1 MTANS
6 PFLEFRRSKIRYEF
20 SAQAGVFPLADL
32 CLTFILCFVWVTRKL
47 PAYQPE
53 HSMTKFSW
61 LLTAAFIAPLA
72 SHAAD
77 TVGSKPE
84 AMNMRLVGYSDLQA
98 RTAYQPT
105 IQKQGNRWIAY
116 IGHHGDKKL
125 NPLTQK
131 IENNGTSILDVTNPK
146 APKYLSHIPGE
157 EGKAEQGGA
166 QMVRICSG
174 ADLPKGDKSKFY
186 MLRVFGN
193 QAHEVWDVSDPAA
206 PSLLTT
212 IGKGLKGTHK
222 NFWECDT
229 GIAYL
234 VSGHPQWRTNRMTQ
248 IYDLSDPAKPVF
260 IRDFGLVGQ
269 QPGAGGPVPISLH
282 GPISTGPKGNRVYFG
297 YGTNT
302 EGVLQIVD
310 RDKLLNGPKEPTPEN
325 LLAPQIA
332 RLDMPPMHG
341 AHTTFPMLGV
351 NVPEFEK
358 NLLGKTRDFIIV
370 TDEAI
375 QKECLEGRQMVWV
388 VDITTETKPFGV
400 SSWTVPEKSGNFCS
414 RGGRFG
420 THSSNESTAPVYNQ
434 KIMFFSHFN
443 AGVRALDV
451 RDPFS
456 LKEIAYYIPAMN
468 ANTVVLE
475 TPLNMVTKLPYTA
488 AAERKAVQ
496 TNNVE
501 VDERGYIYIVDR
513 ANTGMHIL
521 ELTGAARKIADWKA
535 AAH

>member
-1 MTANS
+1 MQVDWKKQ
-6 PFLEFRRSKIRYEF
+6 L
-20 SAQAGVFPLADL
+20 V
-32 CLTFILCFVWVTRKL
+32 FVW
-47 PAYQPE
+47 A
-53 HSMTKFSW
+53 
-61 LLTAAFIAPLA
+61 TAFLIPVFALETAKSEA
-72 SHAAD
+72 S
-77 TVGSKPE
+77 
-84 AMNMRLVGYSDLQA
+84 NMRLVGYNDLQG
-98 RTAYQPT
+98 RTAYQPV

-116 IGHHGDKKL
+116 VGHHGDKKI
-125 NPLTQK
+125 NSLTQHL
-131 IENNGTSILDVTNPK
+131 EDNGTSVIDVTDPK
-146 APKYLSHIPGE
+146 QPKYLTHIPGE

-174 ADLPKGDKSKFY
+174 ADLPKADKSKFY

-193 QAHEVWDVSDPAA
+193 QAHEVWDVTEPAK
-206 PSLLTT
+206 PSLLIT

-234 VSGHPQWRTNRMTQ
+234 VSGNPQWRTNRMTQ
-248 IYDLSDPAKPVF
+248 IYDLSNPVKPVF

-269 QPGAGGPVPISLH
+269 QPGAGGAVPISLH
-282 GPISTGPKGNRVYFG
+282 GAISTGPKGNRVFFG

-341 AHTTFPMLGV
+341 AHTAFPLLGMD
-351 NVPEFEK
+351 VPEFSK
-358 NLLGKTRDFIIV
+358 NLLGKVRDFIVV

-375 QKECLEGRQMVWV
+375 QKECLEGRQMVWF

-420 THSSNESTAPVYNQ
+420 THSSNESTSPVYF
-434 KIMFFSHFN
+434 KRIMFFSHFN
-443 AGVRALDV
+443 AGVRALDI
-451 RDPFS
+451 RDPFNP
-456 LKEIAYYIPAMN
+456 KEIGFYIPAMN

-475 TPLNMVTKLPYTA
+475 TPAGQAAKLPFTA
-488 AAERKAVQ
+488 AATKRAIQ

-501 VDERGYIYIVDR
+501 VDDRGYIYIVDR

-521 ELTGAARKIADWKA
+521 ELTGSARAIANWKSAAK
-535 AAH
+535 

>member
-1 MTANS
+1 M
-6 PFLEFRRSKIRYEF
+6 FKQFIYRSGAVLGLGLWGCISMQ
-20 SAQAGVFPLADL
+20 SALATNPD
-32 CLTFILCFVWVTRKL
+32 
-47 PAYQPE
+47 AEQ
-53 HSMTKFSW
+53 
-61 LLTAAFIAPLA
+61 
-72 SHAAD
+72 
-77 TVGSKPE
+77 
-84 AMNMRLVGYSDLQA
+84 AMNMKLVGYSDLQA

-116 IGHHGDKKL
+116 IGHHGDKKI
-125 NPLTQK
+125 NPLNGK
-131 IENNGTSILDVTNPK
+131 IEDNGTSIIDVTDPK
-146 APKYLSHIPGE
+146 KPQYLTHIPGE

-174 ADLPKGDKSKFY
+174 ANLPKADKSKFY

-193 QAHEVWDVSDPAA
+193 QAHEVWDVTDPAK
-206 PSLLTT
+206 PNLLTT

-234 VSGHPQWRTNRMTQ
+234 VSGNPQWRTNRMTQ
-248 IYDLSDPAKPVF
+248 IYDLSDPSKPVF
-260 IRDFGLVGQ
+260 IRDFGLIGQ

-325 LLAPQIA
+325 LLLPQVA
-332 RLDMPPMHG
+332 RLDLPPMHG
-341 AHTTFPMLGV
+341 AHTVFPMFGV
-351 NVPEFEK
+351 DIPEFA
-358 NLLGKTRDFIIV
+358 NNYLGRVRDFIVV

-375 QKECLEGRQMVWV
+375 QKECLEGRQMVWF

-400 SSWTVPEKSGNFCS
+400 ASWTVPETKEKFCAK
-414 RGGRFG
+414 GGRFG
-420 THSSNESTAPVYNQ
+420 THSSNENMTPLYYK
-434 KIMFFSHFN
+434 KIMFFAHFN

-451 RDPFS
+451 RNPMNP
-456 LKEIAYYIPAMN
+456 KEVAYFIPALN
-468 ANTVVLE
+468 KNTVALL
-475 TPLNMVTKLPYTA
+475 TPPGQESALPFTEA
-488 AAERKAVQ
+488 SKKRAIQ

-513 ANTGMHIL
+513 ANSGMHIL
-521 ELTGAARKIADWKA
+521 ELTGSARKIADWSQAQK
-535 AAH
+535 

>member
-1 MTANS
+1 M
-6 PFLEFRRSKIRYEF
+6 FKQFIHRSGAVLALGLWGCISMQ
-20 SAQAGVFPLADL
+20 SALATNPD
-32 CLTFILCFVWVTRKL
+32 
-47 PAYQPE
+47 AEQ
-53 HSMTKFSW
+53 
-61 LLTAAFIAPLA
+61 
-72 SHAAD
+72 
-77 TVGSKPE
+77 
-84 AMNMRLVGYSDLQA
+84 AMNMKLVGYSDLQA

-125 NPLTQK
+125 NPLNGK
-131 IENNGTSILDVTNPK
+131 IEDNGTSIIDVTDPK
-146 APKYLSHIPGE
+146 KPQYLTHIPGE

-174 ADLPKGDKSKFY
+174 ANLPKADKSKFY

-193 QAHEVWDVSDPAA
+193 QAHEVWDVTDPAK
-206 PSLLTT
+206 PNLLTT

-234 VSGHPQWRTNRMTQ
+234 VSGNPQWRTNRMTQ
-248 IYDLSDPAKPVF
+248 IYDLSDPSKPVF
-260 IRDFGLVGQ
+260 IRDFGLIGQ

-325 LLAPQIA
+325 LLLPQVA
-332 RLDMPPMHG
+332 RLDLPPMHG
-341 AHTTFPMLGV
+341 AHTVFPMFGV
-351 NVPEFEK
+351 DIPEFA
-358 NLLGKTRDFIIV
+358 NNYLGRVRDFIVV

-375 QKECLEGRQMVWV
+375 QKECLEGRQMVWF

-400 SSWTVPEKSGNFCS
+400 ASWTVPETKEKFCAK
-414 RGGRFG
+414 GGRFG
-420 THSSNESTAPVYNQ
+420 THSSNENMTPLYYK
-434 KIMFFSHFN
+434 KIMFFAHFN

-451 RDPFS
+451 RNPMNP
-456 LKEIAYYIPAMN
+456 KEIAYFIPALN
-468 ANTVVLE
+468 KNTVALL
-475 TPLNMVTKLPYTA
+475 TPPGQESALPFTEA
-488 AAERKAVQ
+488 SKKRVIQ

-513 ANTGMHIL
+513 ANSGMHIL
-521 ELTGAARKIADWKA
+521 ELTGSVRKIADWSQAQK
-535 AAH
+535 

>member
-1 MTANS
+1 M
-6 PFLEFRRSKIRYEF
+6 IRHLSASALILGLAAIF
-20 SAQAGVFPLADL
+20 SA
-32 CLTFILCFVWVTRKL
+32 
-47 PAYQPE
+47 PATSQE
-53 HSMTKFSW
+53 NGK
-61 LLTAAFIAPLA
+61 A
-72 SHAAD
+72 
-77 TVGSKPE
+77 E
-84 AMNMRLVGYSDLQA
+84 ARNMRLVGYSDLQA
-98 RTAYQPT
+98 RTAYQPV
-105 IQKQGNRWIAY
+105 IHKQGSRWIAY
-116 IGHHGDKKL
+116 VGHHGDKKL
-125 NPLTQK
+125 NPLSGK
-131 IENNGTSILDVTNPK
+131 VEDNGTSILDVTDPR
-146 APKYLSHIPGE
+146 APKYLTHIPGE

-174 ADLPKGDKSKFY
+174 AELPKADKSKFY

-193 QAHEVWDVSDPAA
+193 QAHEIWDVTEPAK

-212 IGKGLKGTHK
+212 VVRGLKGTHK

-260 IRDFGLVGQ
+260 IRDFGLAGQ
-269 QPGAGGPVPISLH
+269 QPGAGGAVPISLH

-310 RDKLLNGPKEPTPEN
+310 REKLLNGAKDPTPEN
-325 LLAPQIA
+325 LLAPQVA
-332 RLDMPPMHG
+332 RIDLPPMHG
-341 AHTTFPMLGV
+341 AHTVFPLRGV
-351 NVPEFEK
+351 QLAEFSK
-358 NLLGKTRDFIIV
+358 NLLGKTRDFIVV

-375 QKECLEGRQMVWV
+375 QKECLEGRQMVWF
-388 VDITTETKPFGV
+388 VDISTETKPFGV

-420 THSSNESTAPVYNQ
+420 SHSSNENMTPLYYGRV
-434 KIMFFSHFN
+434 MFFSHFN

-451 RDPFS
+451 RDPFNP
-456 LKEIAYYIPAMN
+456 KEIAYFIPAMTKE
-468 ANTVVLE
+468 TVVLE
-475 TPLNMVTKLPYTA
+475 TPPGGLGAKLPFTEA
-488 AAERKAVQ
+488 SKKRAIQ

-521 ELTGAARKIADWKA
+521 ELTGAAREVADWRA
-535 AAH
+535 AVK

>member
-1 MTANS
+1 MLLPRPLKSAVPCLALVAASLATA
-6 PFLEFRRSKIRYEF
+6 
-20 SAQAGVFPLADL
+20 Q
-32 CLTFILCFVWVTRKL
+32 
-47 PAYQPE
+47 PA
-53 HSMTKFSW
+53 
-61 LLTAAFIAPLA
+61 AP
-72 SHAAD
+72 
-77 TVGSKPE
+77 PE
-84 AMNMRLVGYSDLQA
+84 ALNMRLVGYSDLQA

-105 IQKQGNRWIAY
+105 IQKQGKRWIAY
-116 IGHHGDKKL
+116 VGHHGDKKP
-125 NPLTQK
+125 NPLNGGK
-131 IENNGTSILDVTNPK
+131 VEDNGTSIIDVSDPTQ
-146 APKYLSHIPGE
+146 PKYLAHLPGD

-166 QMVRICSG
+166 QMVRVCAG
-174 ADLPKGDKSKFY
+174 ADLPKADKAKFY
-186 MLRVFGN
+186 MLRTFGN
-193 QAHEVWDVSDPAA
+193 QAHEVWDVSDPAR
-206 PSLLTT
+206 PSLLVT

-269 QPGAGGPVPISLH
+269 QPGAGGAVPISLH
-282 GPISTGPKGNRVYFG
+282 GPISTGPKGNRVFFG

-302 EGVLQIVD
+302 DGVLQIVD
-310 RDKLLNGPKEPTPEN
+310 REKLLNGAKEPTPEN

-332 RLDMPPMHG
+332 RLDLPPMHG
-341 AHTTFPMLGV
+341 AHTVFPMLGMD
-351 NVPEFEK
+351 VPEFEK
-358 NLLGKTRDFIIV
+358 NLLGRKRDFIVV

-375 QKECLEGRQMVWV
+375 QKECLEGRQMVWF

-400 SSWTVPEKSGNFCS
+400 ASWTVPEASGNFCS

-420 THSSNESTAPVYNQ
+420 THSSNESYAPVYF
-434 KIMFFSHFN
+434 KRLMFFAHFN
-443 AGVRALDV
+443 AGVRVLDV

-456 LKEIAYYIPAMN
+456 PKEVAYFIPPMN

-475 TPLNMVTKLPYTA
+475 TPAAQMGKLPYTEA
-488 AAERKAVQ
+488 ANRRAVQ

-521 ELTGAARKIADWKA
+521 ELTGPAKAIGNWKA
-535 AAH
+535 AATE

>member
-1 MTANS
+1 
-6 PFLEFRRSKIRYEF
+6 
-20 SAQAGVFPLADL
+20 
-32 CLTFILCFVWVTRKL
+32 
-47 PAYQPE
+47 
-53 HSMTKFSW
+53 
-61 LLTAAFIAPLA
+61 
-72 SHAAD
+72 
-77 TVGSKPE
+77 
-84 AMNMRLVGYSDLQA
+84 MRLVGYSDLQA
-98 RTAYQPT
+98 RTAYQPV

-116 IGHHGDKKL
+116 VGHHGDKKP
-125 NPLTQK
+125 NPLNGQL
-131 IENNGTSILDVTNPK
+131 ENNGTSVIDVTDPK
-146 APKYLSHIPGE
+146 TPKYIAHIPGE

-174 ADLPKGDKSKFY
+174 AQLPKADKSKFY

-193 QAHEVWDVSDPAA
+193 QAHEIWDVTEPAQPA
-206 PSLLTT
+206 LLTT

-234 VSGHPQWRTNRMTQ
+234 VSGNPQWRTNRMTQ

-269 QPGAGGPVPISLH
+269 QPGAGGAVPISLH
-282 GPISTGPKGNRVYFG
+282 GAISTGPKGNRVFFG

-310 RDKLLNGPKEPTPEN
+310 RDKLLNGAKDPTPEN

-332 RLDMPPMHG
+332 RVDMPPMHG
-341 AHTTFPMLGV
+341 AHTVFPLLNMDI
-351 NVPEFEK
+351 PEFSK
-358 NLLGKTRDFIIV
+358 NLLGKTRDFIVV
-370 TDEAI
+370 TDESI
-375 QKECLEGRQMVWV
+375 QKECLEGRQMVWF
-388 VDITTETKPFGV
+388 VDISTDAKPFGV
-400 SSWTVPEKSGNFCS
+400 SNWTVKESSGNFCS
-414 RGGRFG
+414 KGGRFG
-420 THSSNESTAPVYNQ
+420 AHSSNESTAPVFH
-434 KIMFFSHFN
+434 KRVMFFSWFN

-451 RDPFS
+451 RDPFNP
-456 LKEIAYYIPAMN
+456 KEIAYFIPGMT

-475 TPLNMVTKLPYTA
+475 TPASQLALKLPFTEA
-488 AAERKAVQ
+488 STKRAIQ

-521 ELTGAARKIADWKA
+521 ELTGPARAVADWKA
-535 AAH
+535 AAN

>member
-1 MTANS
+1 M
-6 PFLEFRRSKIRYEF
+6 E
-20 SAQAGVFPLADL
+20 
-32 CLTFILCFVWVTRKL
+32 CFVALRCCLAVGAALAAAL
-47 PAYQPE
+47 PAAAQTPSASVGAQPE
-53 HSMTKFSW
+53 A
-61 LLTAAFIAPLA
+61 L
-72 SHAAD
+72 
-77 TVGSKPE
+77 
-84 AMNMRLVGYSDLQA
+84 NMRLVGYSDLQA

-105 IQKQGNRWIAY
+105 IQKQGKRWIAY
-116 IGHHGDKKL
+116 VGHHGDKKL
-125 NPLTQK
+125 NPLTGK
-131 IENNGTSILDVTNPK
+131 LEDNGTSIVDVTDPK
-146 APKYLSHIPGE
+146 APKILAHVPGE

-166 QMVRICSG
+166 QMVRVCAG
-174 ADLPKGDKSKFY
+174 ADLPKADKNKFY

-193 QAHEVWDVSDPAA
+193 QAHEVWDVSA
-206 PSLLTT
+206 PEQPVLLTT

-234 VSGHPQWRTNRMTQ
+234 VSGNPLWRTNRMTQ

-269 QPGAGGPVPISLH
+269 QPGAGGPVPIQLH

-302 EGVLQIVD
+302 DGVLQIVD
-310 RDKLLNGPKEPTPEN
+310 RAKLLSGPKEPTPEN
-325 LLAPQIA
+325 LLAPQVA
-332 RLDMPPMHG
+332 RLDLPPMHG
-341 AHTTFPMLGV
+341 AHTVFPMLGV
-351 NVPEFEK
+351 EVPEFDK
-358 NLLGKTRDFIIV
+358 NLLGKKRDFIVV

-375 QKECLEGRQMVWV
+375 QKECLEGRQMVWF

-400 SSWTVPEKSGNFCS
+400 ASWTVPEASGNFCA

-420 THSSNESTAPVYNQ
+420 THSSNESYAPVYF
-434 KIMFFSHFN
+434 KRVMFFAHFN

-451 RDPFS
+451 RNPFAP
-456 LKEIAYYIPAMN
+456 KEIAYYIPAMT

-475 TPLNMVTKLPYTA
+475 TPAGQAASLPYTEA
-488 AAERKAVQ
+488 ANRRAVQ

-521 ELTGAARKIADWKA
+521 ELTGPARA
-535 AAH
+535 AANWQAVATE